1 MKMGMRLIWLLALVT
16 AMPFAGFCH
25 PSEALHFQDQAAAF
39 GLYTRSSRP
48 FHDVCKAVNGC
59 DSALPNM
66 FYKRFGIKLSPRDHR
81 YLGHNLLGGAIPKT
95 SIDYLYE
102 KACSAGFQG
111 TRKEFAAILGRMNA
125 EYKNGV
131 VKLAMKTL
139 GLEQKEAESLV
150 HILHDIHLLGDL
162 TPENKVIQTIPK
174 FAEIVHDI
182 RVRAKNLPFKNPAE
196 YAKFIRELDR
206 LLTEAMKVA
215 NKDGIQAAVDYFI
228 KGLRSS
234 KILSGAAREG
244 WGVALADGIEGETV
258 GIGLLA
264 KLQKH
269 FPNSKILK
277 KIGSIQEGYDQVVDK
292 AARKMAETA
301 KNNFSRIY
309 TPEELKAAKGVTST
323 RQVIGTLQEVTL
335 RNGEKRLVL
344 SIPVENYA
352 KGIKAGVSAG
362 VMTFVISEGI
372 TAYQFF
378 NGNIS
383 EGEFCFETAKNCSAS
398 LLTGGLTF
406 VAVTLGATPGGW
418 VVLGIGVGSYMVCDI
433 AFEGLRRCLNG
444 PGFELEDILGK
455 LPTEIQRRATA
466 MDYTGYKSLLK
477 YQGHGSSPL
486 EYEGGE
492 SLFDPPKRESPL
504 DYVPNRR
511 GLFDL

>member
-1 MKMGMRLIWLLALVT
+1 MRIKLSLTCVLAALVSLV
-16 AMPFAGFCH
+16 GLCH
-25 PSEALHFQDQAAAF
+25 PSEGLHFQDQAEAF
-39 GLYTRSSRP
+39 GFCTRGSQS

-59 DSALPNM
+59 DSTLPNM
-66 FYKRFGIKLSPRDHR
+66 FNKRFGIKLTPREHR
-81 YLGHNLLGGAIPKT
+81 YLGHNLLSGAIPET

-102 KACSAGFQG
+102 RACKSGFKG

-162 TPENKVIQTIPK
+162 TPENKIIQTIPK

-182 RVRAKNLPFKNPAE
+182 RVWAKNLPFKNSAE

-215 NKDGIQAAVDYFI
+215 NENGIQAAVDYFI

-234 KILSGAAREG
+234 KALSGAAREG
-244 WGVALADGIEGETV
+244 WGVALADSIEGESV

-269 FPNSKILK
+269 FPNSTILK
-277 KIGSIQEGYDQVVDK
+277 KIGSIQEGYDKAVDK
-292 AARKMAETA
+292 VARKMAETA
-301 KNNFSRIY
+301 RNNFSRVY
-309 TPEELKAAKGVTST
+309 TPEELKAVKGVTST
-323 RQVIGTLQEVTL
+323 RQVFGTLQEVTM

-352 KGIKAGVSAG
+352 KGIKAGVCEG

-378 NGNIS
+378 NGDIS
-383 EGEFCFETAKNCSAS
+383 EEDFYWETSKNCASS
-398 LLTGGLTF
+398 LLSGGLTF

-433 AFEGLRRCLNG
+433 TFEGLRRWING
-444 PGFELEDILGK
+444 PGFELEDILGE
-455 LPTEIQRRATA
+455 LPMDIQRRATA
-466 MDYTGYKSLLK
+466 MDYTGFETLFE
-477 YQGHGSSPL
+477 YQGRGNSPL
-486 EYEGGE
+486 EYEGRDF
-492 SLFDPPKRESPL
+492 LFDPPKRESPL
-504 DYVPNRR
+504 DYVPDRR